1 MFVMC
6 VTVRV
11 VPEQAEAFIAKT
23 RANAEATRR
32 EARNVRFDVLRAVD
46 DGSRFFLYEVYEDE
60 EAFREHQRSAHYL
73 AWRDAVAPLMAEPRA
88 GVKHVSVFPEPW
100 DK

>member
-11 VPEQAEAFIAKT
+11 VPEQEEAFIAKT
-23 RANAEATRR
+23 QLNAEATRK
-32 EARNVRFDVLRAVD
+32 ETKNLRFDVLRGVED
-46 DGSRFFLYEVYEDE
+46 SSRFFLYEVYEDE
-60 EAFREHQRSAHYL
+60 EGFRDHQRTAHYL
-73 AWRDAVAPLMAEPRA
+73 VWKEAVAPLMAAPRV

-100 DK
+100 DD